1 MSVRLLFEEAT
12 SERGTLWRL
21 SRGLLFVVG
30 MVALGFSGWIYLD
43 GYRRQHSESEAFDR
57 AREDRAREEGSAAR
71 QAAPRARPGAV
82 FPTSKLKIPRLGL
95 WTMVEEGVG
104 EDTLRG
110 AAGHIP
116 HTAVPGRPGNIGI
129 AAHRDT
135 LFRGLRKIR
144 MHDRIVLSTV
154 ARDYHYEVES
164 TSIVDPS
171 DVAVLSPSSGE
182 NTLTLVTCYPFY
194 FIGDAP
200 KRFIVRA
207 RQVDKAGRSAPG

>member
-12 SERGTLWRL
+12 SEHGKLWRM

-30 MVALGFSGWIYLD
+30 MIALGYSGWIYLD

-57 AREDRAREEGSAAR
+57 AREEGPAR
-71 QAAPRARPGAV
+71 QAPRAGSGAV
-82 FPTSKLKIPRLGL
+82 FPTAKLKIPRLGL

-104 EDTLRG
+104 EETLRG

-116 HTAVPGRPGNIGI
+116 HTAAPGQPGNIGI

-207 RQVDKAGRSAPG
+207 RQVDKAVRNAPG